1 MNVQSMFGRIAPRY
15 DLLNHLLSLG
25 ADRGWRRRAV
35 DCASQLPHG
44 AILDLACGT
53 GDLTVALA
61 KRLTPQRLVAADF
74 SSQMLGLAQRKV
86 ARLLPGREVELR
98 RCAAEELP
106 FGEGEFDLVTIAF
119 GARNFADLE
128 RAMRE
133 CRRVLR
139 PGGHLLVLEFTL
151 PRSRVVRGLYRAYS
165 ATVMPLVGGLLSGS
179 FSAYRYLP
187 RSIRNFA
194 RIGALPQAIE
204 ASGMPVVQVERY
216 TLGVVE
222 LVVARNPQ

>member
-1 MNVQSMFGRIAPRY
+1 MRYGRSYRSTGQKVNAAAAGGCRF
-15 DLLNHLLSLG
+15 
-25 ADRGWRRRAV
+25 
-35 DCASQLPHG
+35 QLPDAWVG
-44 AILDLACGT
+44 PTEG
-53 GDLTVALA
+53 G
-61 KRLTPQRLVAADF
+61 
-74 SSQMLGLAQRKV
+74 
-86 ARLLPGREVELR
+86 
-98 RCAAEELP
+98 AAEELP
-106 FGEGEFDLVTIAF
+106 FGEGKFDLVTIAF
-119 GARNFADLE
+119 GARNFADLG

-187 RSIRNFA
+187 HSIRNFE
-194 RIGALPQAIE
+194 RSGALPRAIE
-204 ASGMPVVQVERY
+204 ASGMPAVQVERY